1 VPQQWRIL
9 SYFFFME
16 LFMGTLNPDIP
27 SQELTQALESAA
39 ALMRDLKKRAL
50 TPEILLLT
58 FIRLPDSAAYRL
70 LQHFAETRG
79 FKLADL
85 ENEVENRART
95 QIGRDADFYF
105 IDGNEQRVPLSRETL
120 VVIDEGLTIAQAM
133 DGVQAGTEHALAA
146 MTQAG
151 TSTAGLLQRRGI
163 TPRAMT
169 DLLSDQSLSQR
180 TTRDWVALAR
190 KGEATP
196 VYLREALLRELIT
209 TLSLATN
216 RHVILVGP
224 PGAGKRTLAYSL
236 ALLIAEGKGPEGLNN
251 EPFKAVIEIAEPA
264 LLDNPSAAV
273 KSGLRQAREGI
284 LFIPDIHRFFGG
296 LVHAQ
301 FPKEE
306 KLLQKAFFDEK
317 VVLIG
322 TTTEADYQSRLV
334 GQVANLSYVLRVP
347 PASLDETVAILRTL
361 KPRLEADYALSIADE
376 SLRPAASLAGRYLS
390 GTALPG
396 AAVQLM
402 HRACALVRMSTQE
415 HLAFRPQVTSDTK
428 VDADDVSLAVS
439 LMTGIPIHKLGTD
452 ERTRYARMVEH
463 IQRRIIGQEEAVLA
477 VSRAVKTARVGLKDP
492 KRPIGS
498 FLFLGPTGVGKTEL
512 AKALAEFLFG
522 SEEALIALDMSEY
535 MDESAVNRLIGA
547 PPGYVGFEGGGQL
560 TDQVLKTPYTV
571 VLFDEAEK
579 AHPRVM
585 DVLLQIMEE
594 GRLTDGQGR
603 TASFSEA
610 VIIMTSNL
618 GADQL
623 ADPGLGDQARE
634 LAMEAVKRHFR
645 PEFLNRLDAIVTFHP
660 LSSENLR
667 AILGLLLE
675 KEVKL
680 AAERGLTMEVSQAA
694 REWLLAQNEHPEW
707 GARPLRRIIQ
717 QHLREPLA
725 DYLLAADPKPGTTVR
740 VDVGTDRLTLTGRS
754 VDNAD
759 SRPVDLPK
767 WSSDDNI

>member
-1 VPQQWRIL
+1 
-9 SYFFFME
+9 
-16 LFMGTLNPDIP
+16 MGTLSPDIP
-27 SQELTQALESAA
+27 SKELTQALESAA
-39 ALMRDLKKRAL
+39 GLMGSLKKRVL
-50 TPEILLLT
+50 TPEILLLA
-58 FIRLPDSAAYRL
+58 FVRMPDSAAYRIL
-70 LQHFAETRG
+70 RRFAETRG

-95 QIGRDADFYF
+95 RIGRDADFYF
-105 IDGNEQRVPLSRETL
+105 VDENEQRVPLSKETL
-120 VVIDEGLTIAQAM
+120 VVMDEGLTIAQAA
-133 DGVQAGTEHALAA
+133 DEVWVGTEHALAA

-151 TSTAGLLQRRGI
+151 VSTAGLLQRRGV

-169 DLLSDQSLSQR
+169 DLLSDQALR
-180 TTRDWVALAR
+180 KRTTTRDWVALAR

-196 VYLREALLRELIT
+196 VYFREALLRDLIT
-209 TLSLATN
+209 VLSLATN
-216 RHVILVGP
+216 RHAILVGP

-236 ALLIAEGKGPEGLNN
+236 ALLIAEGKGPEGL
-251 EPFKAVIEIAEPA
+251 KAVIEITESA
-264 LLDNPSAAV
+264 LLDNPPVAV
-273 KSGLRQAREGI
+273 KSGLRQARGGI
-284 LFIPDIHRFFGG
+284 LFIPNIHRFFGG

-301 FPKEE
+301 FPKAE
-306 KLLQKAFFDEK
+306 KPLQKAFFDQQ
-317 VVLIG
+317 VAIIG
-322 TTTEADYQSRLV
+322 TTTEADYKSRLQESPAV
-334 GQVANLSYVLRVP
+334 VEHSHVLRVP
-347 PASLDETVAILRTL
+347 PASVDETVAILHTL
-361 KPRLEADYALSIADE
+361 KPHFEGDYALAITDE
-376 SLRPAASLAGRYLS
+376 GLQTAASLAGRYLS

-396 AAVQLM
+396 AAVQLV

-415 HLAFRPQVTSDTK
+415 HLAFRPKVASDAG

-439 LMTGIPIHKLGTD
+439 LMTGIPVSKLGTD

-463 IQRRIIGQEEAVLA
+463 IHRRIIGQDEAVLA
-477 VSRAVKTARVGLKDP
+477 VSRAVKAARVGLKDP

-512 AKALAEFLFG
+512 AKALAEFLFS
-522 SEEALIALDMSEY
+522 SEEALIAIDMSEY

-560 TDQVLKTPYTV
+560 TDRVLQTPYTV

-579 AHPRVM
+579 AHSRVM

-618 GADQL
+618 GAERL
-623 ADPGLGDQARE
+623 ADPELGDSARE

-660 LSSENLR
+660 LSPENLR
-667 AILGLLLE
+667 AILDLLLE
-675 KEVKL
+675 KEVEL
-680 AAERGLTMEVSQAA
+680 VAERGLTLEVSQAA
-694 REWLLAQNEHPEW
+694 RTWLLAQNEHPEW

-717 QHLREPLA
+717 RHLREPLA
-725 DYLLAADPKPGTTVR
+725 DYLLAAATLEPGTTVR
-740 VDVGTDRLTLTGRS
+740 VDAGDDGLSLTTG
-754 VDNAD
+754 
-759 SRPVDLPK
+759 
-767 WSSDDNI
+767 

>member
-1 VPQQWRIL
+1 
-9 SYFFFME
+9 
-16 LFMGTLNPDIP
+16 MGTLNLDIP
-27 SQELTQALESAA
+27 SQELIQALEHAA
-39 ALMRDLKKRAL
+39 ALMRNLRFPAHPRLQQCL
-50 TPEILLLT
+50 TPEILLLA
-58 FIRLPDSAAYRL
+58 FIRMPDSAAYRIL
-70 LQHFAETRG
+70 NRFAETRG

-95 QIGRDADFYF
+95 RIGREVDFDF
-105 IDGNEQRVPLSRETL
+105 VDQNGQRVPLSKETL
-120 VVIDEGLTIAQAM
+120 VVMDEGLTIAQAM
-133 DGVQAGTEHALAA
+133 DEVWVGTEHALAA

-151 TSTAGLLQRRGI
+151 VSTAGLLQRRGI

-169 DLLSDQSLSQR
+169 DLLSDQALSKR
-180 TTRDWVALAR
+180 TATRDWVALAR

-196 VYLREALLRELIT
+196 VYFRQALLRDLMT
-209 TLSLATN
+209 VLSLATH

-236 ALLIAEGKGPEGLNN
+236 ALLIAEGKGPEGI
-251 EPFKAVIEIAEPA
+251 KAVIEIAEPA
-264 LLDNPSAAV
+264 LLDNPSVAL
-273 KSGLRQAREGI
+273 KSGLRHARGGI
-284 LFIPDIHRFFGG
+284 LFIPHIHRFFGG

-301 FPKEE
+301 FPKAE
-306 KLLQKAFFDEK
+306 KPLQKAFFDEK
-317 VVLIG
+317 VTIIG
-322 TTTEADYQSRLV
+322 TTTEANYKSRLV
-334 GQVANLSYVLRVP
+334 GQIANLSEIHLLRVP
-347 PASLDETVAILRTL
+347 PTSVDETVAILRAL
-361 KPRLEADYALSIADE
+361 KPHLEADYALTIANE
-376 SLRPAASLAGRYLS
+376 GLQTAASLAGRYLS

-396 AAVQLM
+396 AAVQLV

-415 HLAFRPQVTSDTK
+415 HLAFRPKVTSDAR
-428 VDADDVSLAVS
+428 VNADDVSLAVS
-439 LMTGIPIHKLGTD
+439 LMTGIPVSKLGAD

-463 IQRRIIGQEEAVLA
+463 LHRRIIGQDEAVLA

-492 KRPIGS
+492 QRPIGS

-512 AKALAEFLFG
+512 AKALAGFLFG
-522 SEEALIALDMSEY
+522 SDEALIAIDMSEY

-560 TDQVLKTPYTV
+560 TDRVLQTPYTV

-618 GADQL
+618 GAKHL
-623 ADPGLGDQARE
+623 ADPELGDAARE
-634 LAMEAVKRHFR
+634 FAMAAAKRHFR

-660 LSSENLR
+660 LSPENLR
-667 AILGLLLE
+667 AILDLLLE
-675 KEVKL
+675 KEIELV
-680 AAERGLTMEVSQAA
+680 AGRGLTLEISQAA
-694 REWLLAQNEHPEW
+694 RTWLLAQNKHPEW

-717 QHLREPLA
+717 RHLREPLA
-725 DYLLAADPKPGTTVR
+725 DYLLTADPGPGTTVR
-740 VDVGTDRLTLTGRS
+740 MDIEGDGLNFEVAQVR
-754 VDNAD
+754 
-759 SRPVDLPK
+759 
-767 WSSDDNI
+767 

>member
-1 VPQQWRIL
+1 
-9 SYFFFME
+9 
-16 LFMGTLNPDIP
+16 MGTLNPDIP
-27 SQELTQALESAA
+27 SKELTQALESAA
-39 ALMRDLKKRAL
+39 ALMGSMKKRLL
-50 TPEILLLT
+50 TPEALLLA
-58 FIRLPDSAAYRL
+58 FIRMPDSAAYRIL
-70 LQHFAETRG
+70 YRFAETRG

-95 QIGRDADFYF
+95 RMGRDVDFAF
-105 IDGNEQRVPLSRETL
+105 VDSNEQRVSLSQETL
-120 VVIDEGLTIAQAM
+120 IVIDEGRAIAQAN
-133 DGVQAGTEHALAA
+133 DEVWVGTEHALAA

-151 TSTAGLLQRRGI
+151 VSTAGLLQRRGI
-163 TPRAMT
+163 TPRPMT
-169 DLLSDQSLSQR
+169 DFLADRTLSKR
-180 TTRDWVALAR
+180 TTTRNWVILAQ
-190 KGEATP
+190 KGEVTP
-196 VYLREALLRELIT
+196 VYFREALLRDLVT
-209 TLSLATN
+209 VLSLVTD

-224 PGAGKRTLAYSL
+224 PGAGKRTLVYSL
-236 ALLIAEGKGPEGLNN
+236 ALLIAEGKGPEGL
-251 EPFKAVIEIAEPA
+251 KAVIEIVEAA
-264 LLDNPSAAV
+264 LLDNPPVAV
-273 KSGLRQAREGI
+273 NSGLRRAQGGI
-284 LFIPDIHRFFGG
+284 LFIPNIHRFFGG

-301 FPKEE
+301 FPKAE
-306 KLLQKAFFDEK
+306 KPLQKAFFDEQ
-317 VVLIG
+317 VAIIG
-322 TTTEADYQSRLV
+322 TTTESDYKNRLQDSPAV
-334 GQVANLSYVLRVP
+334 IEHSHVLRVP
-347 PASLDETVAILRTL
+347 PTSVDETVAILHTL
-361 KPRLEADYALSIADE
+361 KSHFEADYALTIADE
-376 SLRPAASLAGRYLS
+376 SLRPAASLAERYLS

-396 AAVQLM
+396 AAVQLV

-415 HLAFRPQVTSDTK
+415 HLAFRPEVASDDR
-428 VDADDVSLAVS
+428 VEADDVSLAVS
-439 LMTGIPIHKLGTD
+439 LMTGIPVSKLGAD
-452 ERTRYARMVEH
+452 ERTRYAQMVEH
-463 IQRRIIGQEEAVLA
+463 IHRRIIGQEEAVLA

-522 SEEALIALDMSEY
+522 SEEALIAMDMSEY

-560 TDQVLKTPYTV
+560 TDRVLQTPYTV

-618 GADQL
+618 GAGQL
-623 ADPGLGDQARE
+623 ADPELGNSARE

-660 LSSENLR
+660 LSPENLR
-667 AILGLLLE
+667 AILDLMLK

-680 AAERGLTMEVSQAA
+680 VAERGLTLEVSQAA
-694 REWLLAQNEHPEW
+694 RTWLLAQNTHPEW

-717 QHLREPLA
+717 RHLREPLA
-725 DYLLAADPKPGTTVR
+725 ETLLAADPKPGTTVR
-740 VDVGTDRLTLTGRS
+740 VDAGADGLSLKTG
-754 VDNAD
+754 
-759 SRPVDLPK
+759 
-767 WSSDDNI
+767 